1 MHPSYERAPFF
12 TPDCLDTETHV
23 STFLPEYKMPS
34 LVRDGDAATWA
45 FCWLK
50 IIITSLHW
58 QVLLPAVGSSRAAFA
73 EGPQG
78 WHPSCRGLRL
88 SGRVGTLGELAWTG
102 RTGTSLPAVE
112 RRLGWCGC
120 SYEKGFQHCI
130 TTFFDKNIVA
140 VLDTIHHLLYW
151 ISDIL
156 CWLRPHGIIKH
167 LQMPTQQ
174 IWFII
179 HLTSCPDEN
188 QYTRRLAGSSAKI
201 KSINFQFFL
210 IPFE

>member
-1 MHPSYERAPFF
+1 M
-12 TPDCLDTETHV
+12 
-23 STFLPEYKMPS
+23 
-34 LVRDGDAATWA
+34 
-45 FCWLK
+45 
-50 IIITSLHW
+50 
-58 QVLLPAVGSSRAAFA
+58 LLPAVGSSRAAFA

-78 WHPSCRGLRL
+78 WRPSCRGLRL

-112 RRLGWCGC
+112 HRLGWCGFC
-120 SYEKGFQHCI
+120 SYEKGFQDCNI
-130 TTFFDKNIVA
+130 AFFDKNIVA

-179 HLTSCPDEN
+179 HLTSCLDEN

-201 KSINFQFFL
+201 KSINFQNSKVFL
-210 IPFE
+210 KTFWVK